1 MLCLQKINRP
11 RGSKKAVF
19 LDRDGV
25 INRYPGENRFVTS
38 WKQFRFLPGVKRAL
52 RKLSSAGYMIFVIS
66 NQSGVARG
74 LYTQSVLDEIT
85 VNMLK
90 ALEKS
95 RAHIQKVYYCVHGPR
110 DNCACRKPKP
120 GLIKKAMAEYG
131 FGKKVLSGSFFIG
144 DNMVDIQT
152 AQNAGCKSILVFSG
166 KEKTSNKKCWVAQ
179 PDVTARDLP
188 DAVKSVLRASTH

>member
-1 MLCLQKINRP
+1 MLCPQKINKP
-11 RGSKKAVF
+11 RANKKAVF

-25 INRYPGENRFVTS
+25 INRYPGENRFVSS
-38 WKQFRFLPGVKRAL
+38 WKQFRFLPGVKGAL
-52 RKLSSAGYMIFVIS
+52 RKLSAAGYMVFVIS

-74 LYTQSVLDEIT
+74 LYAQSVLDEIT

-95 RAHIQKVYYCVHGPR
+95 QAYIQKVYYCVHGPH
-110 DNCACRKPKP
+110 DNCSCRKPKP

-131 FGKKVLSGSFFIG
+131 FGKKVLSESFFIG

-152 AQNAGCKSILVFSG
+152 AQTAGCKSILVLSG
-166 KEKTSNKKCWVAQ
+166 KEKAGNKKSWTAQ
-179 PDVTARDLP
+179 PDVTARDLS
-188 DAVKSVLRASTH
+188 DAVKSVLRASTR